1 MSKSFTSVASYDPN
15 TIMIV
20 DALNLAFNILEA

>member
-1 MSKSFTSVASYDPN
+1 MAKAFNETASYDKN